1 MCHCLKHYGMLYF
14 RSMCTGITD
23 KASFARN
30 SNIFE
35 EIDSNNRICMT
46 CEVFVHYLATLY
58 YNTKII

>member
-1 MCHCLKHYGMLYF
+1 MLYF
-14 RSMCTGITD
+14 RCVCTGITD

-35 EIDSNNRICMT
+35 EIDSNNQICMT